1 MSFKTLIEWLFIV
14 WILLWKWLQA
24 CVSWIF
30 SFIASVIFDLMR
42 LSYTTILINYH
53 CLNFVERH
61 SFRRVSG
68 KSPET
73 MRELCLSTK
82 FPQQEIKW
90 NYGIL
95 LSVRQLTSQLCHS
108 KFFWLLFDFLIRKV
122 FVRFL
127 SNFFK
132 NICISS

>member
-82 FPQQEIKW
+82 FPHQEIRW

-95 LSVRQLTSQLCHS
+95 QSVYVQKLFIHFPINHNHSQGIYRLGLVAGFS
-108 KFFWLLFDFLIRKV
+108 DERTNSI
-122 FVRFL
+122 
-127 SNFFK
+127 
-132 NICISS
+132 